1 MRNLRRY
8 TLLVAALALLN
19 AEDFGD
25 PKDVKQVRS
34 IVAAKFHHAA
44 HASVSHDWA
53 LCTAYSGLDNV
64 SVVLHRVRS
73 AWKIVAHD
81 GGAYG
86 QEQLRALSVPE
97 ADIPPLLKAYQ

>member
-1 MRNLRRY
+1 
-8 TLLVAALALLN
+8 V
-19 AEDFGD
+19 
-25 PKDVKQVRS
+25 
-34 IVAAKFHHAA
+34 VAAKFHHAS

-64 SVVLHRVRS
+64 SVVLRRTGS

-86 QEQLRALSVPE
+86 QEQLKAEGVPE